1 MPPPPPR
8 PPKSSAKPASTVGDS
23 SDSEIGAEKRS
34 ELSSCSDGVLTTP
47 QGLEMVTELNAAGGE
62 GPKTDE
68 QMKKEKEKEKSE
80 GNSCAQTSFKE
91 GVYTI
96 PAWSAASAFPFSL
109 EVIKDG
115 TLVDTL
121 NVSLKG
127 TYMFGRS
134 DHCDFMLEHPS
145 ISRYHA
151 VLQFKRTGD
160 VFIYDL
166 GSTHGTVVNKKQVSG
181 RTYIPLHVGDVLKF
195 GLSSRLYVLQG
206 PTELMPK
213 EGPTKAQRQLLRQ
226 SQTGSDLTDQEAS
239 ILRARREAMQMGGAT
254 WGMMEDAVEDETQEE
269 EEITWQTFK
278 GQLSEKQQKTLE
290 KIHKRNEKISSLK
303 REIDAIQVKEIPQG
317 GLTQGQ
323 QTQVARNQQRIEQ
336 LMEELENL
344 EETLNQ
350 SIQESMGARAR
361 KGSFREGMEDGVED
375 LSDDDDFYDR
385 TCHGKGKTTVKGGEP
400 AQVVETAESLLE
412 KRGKIIKDIER
423 LTEEVDSEKKNH
435 AEICQDQEPQDT
447 LDAFMTDVS
456 SKLESDRASGLRK
469 EIEKQQIELDKVIF
483 LLKIADPSG
492 EALKKWHNEPRS
504 TSPWHVADA
513 HLKQAIE
520 KTSKKD
526 PSSKIEKETSSKT
539 TVIDEELRLVSP
551 QVDEQDKRETES
563 SKGRLWLG
571 HARKNVVEKTTTDNL
586 AETSTGKEFLE
597 YKERHKATMKMHEH
611 DSSQDILEDAHGLIL
626 RKPTKDV
633 AKEDTHTE
641 DREDEKSMWEGAAL
655 TAADTVALLLR
666 HQKGLGA
673 AVEELEEE
681 RAGSRNEEISNTT
694 KKRRLGPEKPVFL
707 NKEEAKFQAW
717 VPPAGQT
724 GDGRTALNDKYGY

>member
-1 MPPPPPR
+1 MGSLMPPPPPR

-23 SDSEIGAEKRS
+23 SASELGAEKRS
-34 ELSSCSDGVLTTP
+34 EMSSCSDGALAAR
-47 QGLEMVTELNAAGGE
+47 QGLEMLTELNAAGGE

-68 QMKKEKEKEKSE
+68 Q
-80 GNSCAQTSFKE
+80 TSFND
-91 GVYTI
+91 GVYSI
-96 PAWSAASAFPFSL
+96 PPWSAAPAFPFSL

-127 TYMFGRS
+127 AYMFGRS
-134 DHCDFMLEHPS
+134 DQCDFMLEHPS

-166 GSTHGTVVNKKQVSG
+166 RSTHGTVVNKKQVSG

-213 EGPTKAQRQLLRQ
+213 EGPTKAQKQLLRQ
-226 SQTGSDLTDQEAS
+226 SQTGSDLVDQEAS
-239 ILRARREAMQMGGAT
+239 ILRARREAMQMEGAT
-254 WGMMEDAVEDETQEE
+254 WGMMEDAVEDETQEV

-361 KGSFREGMEDGVED
+361 KGPFRKGMEDEDED

-385 TCHGKGKTTVKGGEP
+385 TCHDKDKTTIKGGEP

-412 KRGKIIKDIER
+412 KREKIIKDIER
-423 LTEEVDSEKKNH
+423 LTEVVDSEKKNH
-435 AEICQDQEPQDT
+435 AEICPDQEPPDT
-447 LDAFMTDVS
+447 LDAFMTNVS

-469 EIEKQQIELDKVIF
+469 EIEKQQIELDTVNF

-504 TSPWHVADA
+504 TSPRQVADA

-520 KTSKKD
+520 KTSKTD

-539 TVIDEELRLVSP
+539 TVIDDLEIKELRMVSP
-551 QVDEQDKRETES
+551 QVDEQDKRKTES

-586 AETSTGKEFLE
+586 EETSTGKEFLE

-611 DSSQDILEDAHGLIL
+611 DSSQDIPEDAHGLIL

-633 AKEDTHTE
+633 SKEDTHTE
-641 DREDEKSMWEGAAL
+641 DHEDEKSMWEGAAL